1 MKFINI
7 KDSVEYT
14 SKSESTLRRLIKDIQ
29 KSSNNKNDLVKKIK
43 FEHAE
48 KGGKKILLSVDFL
61 DDYFNLKRKSFAQS
75 ENHTMSNEH
84 SEMTESID
92 FITFLKSQIL
102 KKDEQI
108 DSLTCQVNELIERQ
122 KESNILLLE
131 SKSIKRIDED
141 QPKRKWWQRS
151 V

>member
-1 MKFINI
+1 M
-7 KDSVEYT
+7 
-14 SKSESTLRRLIKDIQ
+14 
-29 KSSNNKNDLVKKIK
+29 
-43 FEHAE
+43 
-48 KGGKKILLSVDFL
+48 
-61 DDYFNLKRKSFAQS
+61 
-75 ENHTMSNEH
+75 
-84 SEMTESID
+84 
-92 FITFLKSQIL
+92 KSQIL